1 MSHEEKLVSHYRLK
15 TLLRR
20 DGFGKVYLAE
30 DTRTQKDML
39 LRVIML
45 NQKMLRTITGRVRSR
60 AQRDH
65 PLIEQIRQRMKRISE
80 LKHSHILPV
89 FEFGEE
95 HNPVNNDIIF
105 YMASPFEKESL
116 LFYWS
121 ERNSNA
127 EMISLEIV
135 ADLVVQAAEALL
147 YVHKHGLIHQYVRLS
162 SFMLRSAARNRKHL
176 HLLLTDF
183 WFADITLGIV
193 EEGQTAQALSV
204 YLAPEQLSQGVTSAA
219 SDQYALAVLVYELL
233 LGHRLSRV
241 DLSLKLYETLLSQR
255 APGATSGE
263 LEIARRLDLV
273 LARALAEHPGARFK
287 NIEEFAHTFRAV
299 AHGEEIELAD
309 ESTFKLPTVARN
321 EGTAIVAGIA
331 SAVVAGEILSEQIAT
346 QETLTTASSTNAND
360 STTGMLAVAEIDEE
374 KTLVHGRGLHKTTL
388 TSVGMEKLA
397 NSSHTLEEVTLASE
411 TSAALPMAEE
421 VSTADSRAA
430 DFAAGLLVGETLGA
444 ATILAQE
451 AQVATTEQVNSLT
464 TEQTLVLADGASSQA
479 GDIGAQDTLFIPGGA
494 SSQIGDIGAQDTL
507 LIPNGASQQG
517 STITEENTPVVVA
530 GAVGLAAGL
539 LASGAEAETVTQ
551 VGEAGAL
558 QTGMTGL
565 PASEVA
571 TSVAQFGS
579 VGGPELE
586 ETHIAAGAPALVATG
601 LATGSVLAAGS
612 TPAAGIVQ
620 QNSNGAL
627 QAASSPELAESQLAA
642 GAPALAT
649 AGFAGSTLTSGTT
662 QQVGMGAIGGTAG
675 NGLIASTPGT
685 PRRSRRRPWLVA
697 ALLALIFLC
706 VFAGIFAF
714 ALMNNQSSATITLTL
729 QSHTMQSSYI
739 VTAVTTT
746 TTQSQVQ
753 ARTLTSSIT
762 QSKSGQASGFFVG
775 THASGFITLR
785 NTSTG
790 CGCPLIV
797 PAGTAFTGT
806 SGVTVVTDSVA
817 SVASLC
823 TVVVRA
829 HAVPLGPRGAIAAGD
844 IHTTFNSKISVTNAS
859 AFAGGLVGHSNS
871 LVQQSDI
878 NSLARALQSQVTHNA
893 QANISSQVQ
902 SNEHLLGTPICQTKT
917 LSNRVAGSIASSVTV
932 TVSTTCKAEAYDY
945 AGAVQFVQQQVQ
957 KQATTYF
964 SDKFVL
970 LGNLKTTVESATLI
984 DARTGKILLVI
995 NAAGKWAYQFN
1006 NSLKQSLAKVI
1017 ASKDVNE
1024 VRALLAS
1031 QDGVDTVD
1039 IAITGNNQSKLPAD
1053 DTRITI
1059 VLKS

>member
-20 DGFGKVYLAE
+20 DGFGEVYLAE

-127 EMISLEIV
+127 ELISLEIV

-309 ESTFKLPTVARN
+309 EATFKLPTVARN

-397 NSSHTLEEVTLASE
+397 NSSHTLEEVT

-421 VSTADSRAA
+421 VSTAESRAA

-479 GDIGAQDTLFIPGGA
+479 GDIGAQDTLFIPGGV
-494 SSQIGDIGAQDTL
+494 SSQIGDIGEQDTL
-507 LIPNGASQQG
+507 LIANGASNQG

-539 LASGAEAETVTQ
+539 LTSGAETVTQ

-579 VGGPELE
+579 VGGSELE
-586 ETHIAAGAPALVATG
+586 ETHI
-601 LATGSVLAAGS
+601 
-612 TPAAGIVQ
+612 
-620 QNSNGAL
+620 
-627 QAASSPELAESQLAA
+627 AA

-649 AGFAGSTLTSGTT
+649 AGFAGSTLATGST

-806 SGVTVVTDSVA
+806 SGVMVVTDSVA

-1031 QDGVDTVD
+1031 QDGVDAVD
-1039 IAITGNNQSKLPAD
+1039 IAITGNNQSKLPTD